1 MVWVGE
7 IEDCVA
13 QQDQKLFVFV
23 HEHASEWAILG
34 LDYDVLSRPLPE
46 LGLSRPKWLGVLT
59 DDEGRV
65 LTLLSLFFLFFTFTQ
80 CFYPQV
86 RLILL
91 GWTDFHFYNFR
102 MFFRLGK
109 SSLACDPESSGF
121 ITLHAWA
128 VFQERSL

>member
-23 HEHASEWAILG
+23 HEHASERVIFG

-86 RLILL
+86 RSFIYCL
-91 GWTDFHFYNFR
+91 GGETFTSTISVRFSASAYL
-102 MFFRLGK
+102 RLRAIRRAAA
-109 SSLACDPESSGF
+109 S
-121 ITLHAWA
+121 
-128 VFQERSL
+128 

>member
-86 RLILL
+86 RL
-91 GWTDFHFYNFR
+91 
-102 MFFRLGK
+102 
-109 SSLACDPESSGF
+109 F
-121 ITLHAWA
+121 ITAWEDGLSLLQFPYIFPPWHIFACVRSGERRLHNTPCLGG
-128 VFQERSL
+128 V